1 MESTALFVVKK
12 NKSRLESLIAWL
24 DNSRDARQG
33 HIKQSL
39 LLIDDEADNASINT
53 NDPDEDPTAI
63 NGCIRRILKLFR
75 QTTYVGITATPFA
88 NIFIRPDSEDD
99 MLGDDLFPRDF
110 IYALDVP
117 DSYIGPD
124 KIFGDE
130 DSKML
135 VPIKPSDDEV
145 EPDVDKYFPKRH
157 KADLNVDE
165 LPESLYDAMN
175 YFLLVNA
182 IRDLRGEIHSHRT
195 MLIHVSRFTNVQR
208 KVHRHVARWLEQVKK
223 NVCAYAQLDADE
235 AERNSPA
242 IAALRKIFD
251 RFELGALSGLA
262 WEVLL
267 RDYLYRAIEPI
278 IVGLRNSSGEHPF
291 DYRGKAEGLR
301 VIAIGGNSFSRG
313 LTLEGL
319 CVTYFYRNS
328 RMYDTLMQMGRWFGF
343 RKGYDDLCRLWTT
356 QEIMSW
362 YGFINDALKELNG
375 DIRMMQ
381 ALGKAPKD
389 FGLKVRRSPTVLTI
403 TAPNKMRSG
412 MTIRQPISLSRQYL
426 ETPRLI
432 RDKNILENNRKLLC
446 AFIDEINRTATF
458 DVEKLF
464 WRGVDK
470 NLVAN
475 LVNDFKVNPW
485 HFQFQ
490 GSAISKYIREMPG
503 DNIWDV
509 LIVTGVGDMY
519 RDLPIDYSFKMIV
532 RNIVINGDEILIG
545 KNKVHIGT
553 GEKSR
558 TGLTDE
564 QIAAVRDNFYARSG
578 QPRGNFVPDREYMIE
593 GRNPILF
600 VYAIDVKPEQRVA
613 DIPDVLFA
621 IGIGL
626 PDTGEEVR
634 TVDYVINVVEH
645 DKMINELDDESVEE

>member
-1 MESTALFVVKK
+1 M
-12 NKSRLESLIAWL
+12 
-24 DNSRDARQG
+24 
-33 HIKQSL
+33 
-39 LLIDDEADNASINT
+39 
-53 NDPDEDPTAI
+53 
-63 NGCIRRILKLFR
+63 
-75 QTTYVGITATPFA
+75 
-88 NIFIRPDSEDD
+88 
-99 MLGDDLFPRDF
+99 
-110 IYALDVP
+110 
-117 DSYIGPD
+117 
-124 KIFGDE
+124 
-130 DSKML
+130 
-135 VPIKPSDDEV
+135 
-145 EPDVDKYFPKRH
+145 
-157 KADLNVDE
+157 
-165 LPESLYDAMN
+165 
-175 YFLLVNA
+175 
-182 IRDLRGEIHSHRT
+182 
-195 MLIHVSRFTNVQR
+195 
-208 KVHRHVARWLEQVKK
+208 
-223 NVCAYAQLDADE
+223 
-235 AERNSPA
+235 
-242 IAALRKIFD
+242 
-251 RFELGALSGLA
+251 
-262 WEVLL
+262 LL